1 MIELCEEYNFPV
13 RIIDPQ
19 GEEVYCNR
27 EFVDEKKTIVVSTEE

>member
-19 GEEVYCNR
+19 GYEVYCNR